1 MARITTRAWNNYTR
15 TMRRISDRAEAEMR
29 AMITKLSAQ
38 YEAGNI
44 TLEEYENA
52 TIDYAYALAQ
62 RYGEAAGA
70 LASEMYDAIAELQG
84 VSVPP
89 AVPAPTATMAE
100 TAKTVK
106 GTMKT
111 GNPDIVAQA
120 TGRLTKQVGADTMLQ
135 NAKRDGASFA
145 WKPSGDTC
153 AYCLTLAG
161 LGWQKAGKLT
171 LKGGHAEH
179 IHANCDC
186 NYVVDLKGDLKVEG
200 YDPSEIN
207 QRIIEM
213 TGGEYNAE
221 DIIKMS
227 GRTSKQ
233 KARDNEA
240 LNMMRRKFYADNK
253 EVINEQKRSAYAKRK
268 ERNSSAA
275 EEIDVS

>member
-1 MARITTRAWNNYTR
+1 MARITTRAWNKYIS
-15 TMRRISDRAEAEMR
+15 TMRRISDRAETEMR
-29 AMITKLSAQ
+29 AMIVKLSAQ

-44 TLEEYENA
+44 TLEQYENA

-62 RYGEAAGA
+62 KYGEAAGA

-84 VSVPP
+84 VNVPP

-171 LKGGHAEH
+171 LEGGHAEH

-186 NYVVDLKGDLKVEG
+186 NYVVDFKGDLKVEG

-207 QRIIEM
+207 QRIIEI
-213 TGGEYNAE
+213 TGGEYDAE

-227 GRTSKQ
+227 GHTSKQ

-253 EVINEQKRSAYAKRK
+253 EIINEQKRSAYAKRM
-268 ERNSSAA
+268 ERNSASA
-275 EEIDVS
+275 EEVDV